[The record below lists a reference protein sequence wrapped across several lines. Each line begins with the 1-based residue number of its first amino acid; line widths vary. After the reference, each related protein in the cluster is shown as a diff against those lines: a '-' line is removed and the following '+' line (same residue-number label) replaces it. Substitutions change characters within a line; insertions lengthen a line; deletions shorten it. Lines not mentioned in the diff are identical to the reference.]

1 MFAKLSEPNK
11 GVLFAVIAHL
21 FWGGMAVYFGL
32 IRHINPMEI
41 AVNRGVWSLPVAA
54 VVIWYLGLGSKVWT
68 ALKNPKTVLILAF
81 TSAIIVF
88 NWTFY
93 IWCIQQ
99 GRTLEASL
107 GYFINPLLNVVVGF
121 IFLGERFNRAQL
133 VAIALAAV
141 AVIVQTITSGVFPVL
156 GLALAGSFCIYGL
169 LRKTVAVGPVE
180 GFFIEVLL
188 IVLPLLGVELWLA
201 NHGQT
206 HFGGNVFDTLMLLGC
221 GALTS
226 GALIFFAASLKR
238 LRYSTA
244 GLLQYISPSLV
255 FLTAVFIFHEPM
267 DVWKL
272 LSFVIIWIAL
282 AIYSVSSLHA
292 EVTKN
297 PAV

>member
-54 VVIWYLGLGSKVWT
+54 LVIWYLGLFDKVGT
-68 ALKNPKTVLILAF
+68 ALKKPKTVLILAF

-107 GYFINPLLNVVVGF
+107 GYFINPLLNVVAGF
-121 IFLGERFNRAQL
+121 IFLGERFSRAQL
-133 VAIALAAV
+133 WAIALAAV

-156 GLALAGSFCIYGL
+156 GLALGGSFCIYGL
-169 LRKTVAVGPVE
+169 LRKMVAVGPVE

-188 IVLPLLGVELWLA
+188 IVVPLLGVELWLA
-201 NHGQT
+201 NQGLT
-206 HFGGNVFDTLMLLGC
+206 HFGGNAYDTAMLMGC

-226 GALIFFAASLKR
+226 GALIFFAASIKR

-267 DVWKL
+267 DGWKL
-272 LSFVIIWIAL
+272 LSFVIIWVAL
-282 AIYSVSSLHA
+282 TIYSVSSLRR
-292 EVTKN
+292 EITKN
-297 PAV
+297 PAA